1 MPRVSLFKCLLPAS
15 VYADAMILNPRCKLS
30 IFKEPTWSDIDCEP
44 YVEECRRHYELEYKS
59 TATGHSLATTSK
71 RDTPDDDDDDE
82 FQAMLAQRVAKR
94 PRTDDYDRFISTEND
109 GSIKS
114 GLAWWKMHHHEFP
127 DLARMVRDTLAVPAS
142 GCSVERMFSVSGRV
156 ANWERSRLHDKTIG
170 DIMMYKSA
178 LTLKDAVGEL
188 EECDE

>member
-1 MPRVSLFKCLLPAS
+1 MLKNVAVATSWSTSRLQLAIPLQQLRNV
-15 VYADAMILNPRCKLS
+15 IRLN
-30 IFKEPTWSDIDCEP
+30 
-44 YVEECRRHYELEYKS
+44 
-59 TATGHSLATTSK
+59 
-71 RDTPDDDDDDE
+71 PDDDNNNE
-82 FQAMLAQRVAKR
+82 FQAMLAQHVAKC

-114 GLAWWKMHHHEFP
+114 ALAWWKMHHHEFP

-188 EECDE
+188 EECDELSVPEMVGKIPREWENDWWKKKLRCEIRPGIMSRFLEDTE